1 MQGDV
6 GSWCRYLGAMIC
18 NITCAF
24 AADQGGYL
32 ATNALPNSVAVGTA
46 DSAADGAADSA
57 ADGAADGTADGYP
70 FEGRQPVHGRDVLG
84 SREVHRHKSRELC
97 L

>member
-1 MQGDV
+1 MGVVISASSSRHLADIAV
-6 GSWCRYLGAMIC
+6 AC
-18 NITCAF
+18 
-24 AADQGGYL
+24 AADQAGYL
-32 ATNALPNSVAVGTA
+32 ATNALPNSVAVGAA
-46 DSAADGAADSA
+46 DSVADGA
-57 ADGAADGTADGYP
+57 ADGYP